1 LTGTVELFLYRR
13 SYAAGDCGVLLE
25 GLRQAHRTV
34 IGGELELAEPVFSSM
49 WRDVSVFNE
58 MGIPSITYGPPR
70 SFRKQAMTVA
80 DLVRAAQ
87 VYARV
92 AINVCSREK
101 PRASVLSSV
110 ESKER

>member
-1 LTGTVELFLYRR
+1 
-13 SYAAGDCGVLLE
+13 
-25 GLRQAHRTV
+25 
-34 IGGELELAEPVFSSM
+34 
-49 WRDVSVFNE
+49 

>member
-1 LTGTVELFLYRR
+1 
-13 SYAAGDCGVLLE
+13 
-25 GLRQAHRTV
+25 
-34 IGGELELAEPVFSSM
+34 M

-101 PRASVLSSV
+101 PMDLV
-110 ESKER
+110 